1 MELHRPQSRS
11 LCAVQNKCEEE
22 RERGWE
28 GKEKAR
34 DIQNLAQQNGERMPD
49 KREALAMVDS
59 KEEQRVVAR
68 VSGND
73 HFEAVYALDN
83 AVGVEHKKQR
93 REEQHRHIS

>member
-1 MELHRPQSRS
+1 MACMMKVARRAVGRVLHEKDFGAMGQKEFVIISTESEGTVQAS
-11 LCAVQNKCEEE
+11 LS
-22 RERGWE
+22 
-28 GKEKAR
+28 
-34 DIQNLAQQNGERMPD
+34 
-49 KREALAMVDS
+49 VDS

>member
-1 MELHRPQSRS
+1 MGQKEFVIISTEIEGTVQAS
-11 LCAVQNKCEEE
+11 LS
-22 RERGWE
+22 
-28 GKEKAR
+28 
-34 DIQNLAQQNGERMPD
+34 
-49 KREALAMVDS
+49 VDS

>member
-1 MELHRPQSRS
+1 MLHEKDFGAMGQKEFVIISTESEGTVQAS
-11 LCAVQNKCEEE
+11 LS
-22 RERGWE
+22 
-28 GKEKAR
+28 
-34 DIQNLAQQNGERMPD
+34 
-49 KREALAMVDS
+49 VDS

-93 REEQHRHIS
+93 REEQHRNIS